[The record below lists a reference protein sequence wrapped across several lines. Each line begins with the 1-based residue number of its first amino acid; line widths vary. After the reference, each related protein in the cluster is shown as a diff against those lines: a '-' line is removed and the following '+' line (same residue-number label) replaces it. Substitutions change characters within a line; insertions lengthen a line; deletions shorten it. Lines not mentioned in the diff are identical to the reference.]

1 MNINKLILL
10 GNIGRIGRLTYFDGG
25 NCKLDVSLATTQT
38 WTPRDDTDP
47 GSRTTWH
54 RIEFRNADALQV
66 AKWAIKGQ
74 EMYIEGPLHCRE
86 WGEEGKKSYVY
97 YVDAHV
103 WRFGRKPRLPGD
115 DTSPGAPAN
124 EPATGTPAQR
134 AQAHP
139 VSRPA
144 QSQAPARDA
153 RRAQAVVAPV
163 ATPASISTPSE
174 VQEPAASSPAV
185 DASASMPAPASTPA
199 PAHQGRLPSRL
210 RSRGRAVRQP

>member
-54 RIEFRNADALQV
+54 RVEFRNADALQV

-97 YVDAHV
+97 YVDVHV

-124 EPATGTPAQR
+124 EPATAVPAQLAR
-134 AQAHP
+134 AHP
-139 VSRPA
+139 VSCQA

-153 RRAQAVVAPV
+153 RRAQAVVAPA
-163 ATPASISTPSE
+163 ATTAPASAPPV
-174 VQEPAASSPAV
+174 VQEPAASLPAADGV
-185 DASASMPAPASTPA
+185 ASMAAPAATPASAPK
-199 PAHQGRLPSRL
+199 GRVPSRL